1 MLVEGSPRQPS
12 QPRSN
17 PAQACLANKSFI
29 STCKHEVHGQVF
41 SSVGTSPAWSSW
53 SPASSGALDPT
64 CLRVLVICSGHLPW
78 GELSFPI
85 SCYLWG
91 EAGGKRRK
99 SCHKGMQIS
108 LEILCSFLS
117 DTNPE
122 MELLGHMVALFLI
135 FWGATILFSIVTA
148 PIYSQDTGAPFS
160 SRSCQCCY
168 LCLWITAI
176 LAVRRWHLNTVSD
189 CISLMVSAVS
199 IFSCTSCPLVYIL
212 CKNVYSVLL
221 PMFQSVGFF
230 FFFFCYWVVEVLC
243 IFWILAPYWIYDLPI
258 FSPIL

>member
-17 PAQACLANKSFI
+17 PAQACLANKLFI

-53 SPASSGALDPT
+53 SPASSSALDPK

-78 GELSFPI
+78 GELGFPI

-108 LEILCSFLS
+108 LEILFSFLL

-135 FWGATILFSIVTA
+135 FWGATILLSTVTA
-148 PIYSQDTGAPFS
+148 PVYFQDTRAPFS
-160 SRSCQCCY
+160 SHSCQYCY
-168 LCLWITAI
+168 LLSLDNSHSNSCEVISQHGFWSAYPWWLVLWASSRVP
-176 LAVRRWHLNTVSD
+176 LAHWYIFFAKMSIQFFFP
-189 CISLMVSAVS
+189 CFSL
-199 IFSCTSCPLVYIL
+199 L
-212 CKNVYSVLL
+212 
-221 PMFQSVGFF
+221 GFF
-230 FFFFCYWVVEVLC
+230 FAIEL
-243 IFWILAPYWIYDLPI
+243 
-258 FSPIL
+258 